1 MSMKTRNTWGSSI
14 GSDAQGVGIDQQRS
28 DLFRVSLTLPSRLGG
43 AGQWDEN
50 VQFAVEAFPFPEY
63 KVQTFDTKYLNQ
75 TNHQIGAD
83 NANSPIVVP
92 VRYAFSQQT
101 AALLYKWMYLIS
113 NPLSGGVGLTSAVKC
128 NGLFSWLVPN
138 MTRQF
143 SDANSL
149 TGSDGSDVLA
159 IGLRYKLEGCFISG
173 LKPTDADMKTGNSG
187 VNLSFDLHIDRYYPD
202 PSNPN
207 DLVIKTT

>member
-14 GSDAQGVGIDQQRS
+14 GSDAQGVGIDQQRA

-43 AGQWDEN
+43 AGLWDEN
-50 VQFAVEAFPFPEY
+50 VQFAVESFPFAEN
-63 KVQTFDTKYLNQ
+63 KIQMFDTKYLQQ

-83 NANSPIVVP
+83 VATSPIVVP

-101 AALLYKWMYLIS
+101 AALLYKWMFLVS

-159 IGLRYKLEGCFISG
+159 IGLRYKLEGCVISG
-173 LKPTDADMKTGNSG
+173 LKPTDADMTTGNSG
-187 VNLSFDLHIDRYYPD
+187 VKLSFDLHIDRYYPD

-207 DLVIKTT
+207 DLVIKTI